1 MLRWRLEER
10 AMSTT
15 PPSPRDT
22 EALRKIVPPD
32 SPAFEIRK
40 IGHVVLR
47 TADLERSVRFY
58 TKVLGFRVSDVLRR
72 QE

>member
-22 EALRKIVPPD
+22 EALPHFEKWRGVIGRAKI
-32 SPAFEIRK
+32 EK
-40 IGHVVLR
+40 
-47 TADLERSVRFY
+47 
-58 TKVLGFRVSDVLRR
+58 
-72 QE
+72 Q

>member
-1 MLRWRLEER
+1 MLGWRLEER

-15 PPSPRDT
+15 PPSPRDI
-22 EALRKIVPPD
+22 EALRNIVPPD
-32 SPAFEIRK
+32 DLPFEIRK

-47 TADLERSVRFY
+47 AADLERSVRFY
-58 TKVLGFRVSDVLRR
+58 TQVLGFRVSDVLRR